1 MAGHDL
7 VTEGSLPDQVGS
19 SAMPHKTNA
28 RTCERINGLVLVL
41 RGHLA
46 MVGGL
51 VGDQWN
57 EGDISCSVV
66 RRVALPDAF
75 MAIDGLFQAF
85 LTVLDGF
92 DAYPMVAERELEEHL
107 PFLATTRVLVA
118 LVRAGMG
125 RETAHGIISEH
136 ATEAVRARR
145 DANPGAQGLLDRLA
159 GDERIPL
166 DRFVLDDLLA
176 NRSALVG
183 NAPAQVQAV
192 TERIAEVI
200 ATRPEAAAYAPE
212 PIL

>member
-1 MAGHDL
+1 
-7 VTEGSLPDQVGS
+7 
-19 SAMPHKTNA
+19 MPHKNNA
-28 RTCERINGLVLVL
+28 RTCERINGLALVL

-57 EGDISCSVV
+57 EGDVSCSVV
-66 RRVALPDAF
+66 RRIALPDAF
-75 MAIDGLFQAF
+75 MAVAGLFQAF

-92 DAYPMVAERELEEHL
+92 EAFPVMAERELEEYL
-107 PFLATTRVLVA
+107 PFLATTRILVA
-118 LVRAGMG
+118 LVMAGMG

-136 ATEAVRARR
+136 ATEAAQARR
-145 DANPGAQGLLDRLA
+145 DASPGVPGLLDRLA

-166 DRFVLDDLLA
+166 DRPVLDDLVA
-176 NRSALVG
+176 DRSALVG

-192 TERIAEVI
+192 TERIAEVV
-200 ATRPEAAAYAPE
+200 AARPEAAAYDPE